1 MFELLLKTSC
11 DMKMTSGNVTNTNI
25 RDTKE
30 TAARICKM
38 SSKRCFP
45 ECM

>member
-1 MFELLLKTSC
+1 MFDLLLMTSC
-11 DMKMTSGNVTNTNI
+11 DMKMTSGNVKNTNI

-30 TAARICKM
+30 TAARICEM
-38 SSKRCFP
+38 SSQSCFP